1 MTRPAHIHPGDLH
14 GLARLAADATGG
26 LTDLVEAM
34 HHTIV
39 WPPFLPSPPNPGRTS
54 GITGLVYA
62 GVRGTARLVGSS
74 IDAALTPLVPLL
86 GNRETTPQRDAA
98 LAVLNGVLGDHL
110 ADTGNPLH
118 QPMVLCDR
126 GRTIAAHT
134 DALAAAFPHPSRRV
148 AVMIHGLCMNDRR
161 WQRDG
166 HDHGRALARDLGYS
180 PVYIRYN
187 SGLHISTNGHAL
199 AALLEDLVRGWPVPI
214 DELAI
219 VGHSMGGLVARSACH
234 YADLGG
240 GRWRKH
246 LRRIVFLGTPHHGAP
261 LERGGNW
268 IHALLGGVPYTAPL
282 ARLGRIRSAGITDL
296 RHGNLLDE
304 DWEGRDRFA
313 RTRDVRRP
321 VPLPAGVACHA
332 IAATTGE
339 QRGDI
344 KDRLIGDG
352 LVPVESAL
360 GRHHDAG
367 RTLPIDPSRQWI
379 AHGMHHMELL
389 GRLEVYERIAGWLA
403 D

>member
-14 GLARLAADATGG
+14 GLARLAAAATGG

-34 HHTIV
+34 HHTIA
-39 WPPFLPSPPNPGRTS
+39 WPPFLPSSARPGRTS

-62 GVRGTARLVGSS
+62 SVRGTARLVGSS
-74 IDAALTPLVPLL
+74 LDAALTPLVPWL
-86 GNRETTPQRDAA
+86 GDRETTPRRDTA
-98 LAVLNGVLGDHL
+98 LAVLNGVLGDYL
-110 ADTGNPLH
+110 TDTGNPLH
-118 QPMVLCDR
+118 QPMVLCSH
-126 GRTIAAHT
+126 GRTIAA
-134 DALAAAFPHPSRRV
+134 DAEALATAFPNPSRRI
-148 AVMIHGLCMNDRR
+148 AVMIHGLCMNERG

-166 HDHGRALARDLGYS
+166 HNHGLALAGDLGYS
-180 PVYIRYN
+180 PVYVRYN
-187 SGLHISTNGHAL
+187 SGLHVSTNGRAL

-214 DELAI
+214 EELAI
-219 VGHSMGGLVARSACH
+219 IGHSMGGLVARSACH
-234 YADLGG
+234 YADLDG
-240 GRWRKH
+240 GRWRAL
-246 LRRIVFLGTPHHGAP
+246 LRRLVFLGTPHHGAP

-268 IHALLGGVPYTAPL
+268 IHAMLGAAPYTAPL

-321 VPLPAGVACHA
+321 VPLPEGVVCHA

-339 QRGDI
+339 QRGDL
-344 KDRLIGDG
+344 KDRLLGDG

-360 GRHHDAG
+360 GRHRDAG
-367 RTLPIDPSRQWI
+367 RTLAIDASRQWV

-389 GRLEVYERIAGWLA
+389 GRPEVYERMAGWLA
-403 D
+403 N